1 MRRDQSLA
9 LHSAATA
16 STSEQFTIAIV
27 GGGFSGTVLAIQL
40 LRMGLP
46 KTDLVVL
53 IEQNP
58 RIGPGLAYSVEDE
71 CCLLNV
77 PAGNMS
83 ALADDPGHFL
93 HYCQRIDPKIT
104 SSSFV
109 PRRLYG
115 QYIEQLLCETA
126 ALYPEQLQQLRASV
140 VDLELIS
147 PNQCRLDFAN
157 HASILANKVVLAL
170 GHFAPRPLAA
180 LKSLPTEVVI
190 APWDTDQLQKT
201 PAALP
206 IAILGTGHTAI
217 DALLRLQANVV
228 TQKVY
233 LLSRRGLLPQSH
245 RVIFTAADP
254 YLPHCLEN
262 SLPTARAFTKALRG
276 EIKKYGQDGGDWRDI
291 FNQIRAH
298 TPDLWQ
304 RLSIKER
311 ARFLRQLVPYW
322 DMHRHRLAPNIGKQ
336 IDEMQKQGTIEIIAG
351 RIESAQ
357 MQHKLI
363 HIQYRDRGSQELK
376 LIEVGAIIQ
385 CNGPNYDLSTVPD
398 PLIQSLIRRNYLQQ
412 DALNIGIETGSEYR
426 LQSPS
431 HPIQQHLYYI
441 GPLLKARYWESI
453 AVPELRVHVQRL
465 AAQLLYRK

>member
-217 DALLRLQANVV
+217 DTLLRLQFNAGIH
-228 TQKVY
+228 KVY

-245 RVIFTAADP
+245 RAISNAVDP
-254 YLPHCLEN
+254 HLPQCLEN
-262 SLPTARAFTKALRG
+262 VLPTTRAYTRAFRG
-276 EIKKYGQDGGDWRDI
+276 EIKKYSQDGGDWRDF
-291 FNQIRAH
+291 FNQIRVH
-298 TPDLWQ
+298 TPDLWL
-304 RLSIKER
+304 RLPIKER

-322 DMHRHRLAPNIGKQ
+322 DVHRHRLAPNIGKQ
-336 IDEMQKQGTIEIIAG
+336 IDEMQKQGSIEIIAG

-357 MQHKLI
+357 KQHKAI
-363 HIQYRDRGSQELK
+363 HIKYRDRASQEAK
-376 LIEVGAIIQ
+376 SIEVCAIIQ
-385 CNGPNYDLSTVPD
+385 CTGPNYDLSTVPD
-398 PLIQSLIRRNYLQQ
+398 PLIQSVIRRNYLQQ
-412 DALNIGIETGSEYR
+412 DALNIGLETSSQYR

-431 HPIQQHLYYI
+431 HPMQQNLYYI
-441 GPLLKARYWESI
+441 GPMLKARYWESI

-465 AAQLLYRK
+465 ATQLLHRK